1 MGSEMCIRDSSK
13 CVPVQ
18 RLSKGFKDLSASFQS
33 SPLSNDLITLKN
45 ESAIARSVRNLVLTI
60 QGERPF
66 QPVLGTGVSRLLFEN
81 MDKLTA
87 SAIRSELRT
96 TIENYEPRV
105 EINEILV
112 EPDFEG
118 NAFHVTLQYFIIG
131 IDVPE
136 QELTFALEPTR

>member
-1 MGSEMCIRDSSK
+1 M
-13 CVPVQ
+13 PVQ

-105 EINEILV
+105 EINEIIV
-112 EPDFEG
+112 EADFEK
-118 NAFHVTLQYFIIG
+118 NAFDVTLQYFIIG
-131 IDVPE
+131 MDVPE

>member
-1 MGSEMCIRDSSK
+1 M
-13 CVPVQ
+13 PVQ
-18 RLSKGFKDLSASFQS
+18 RLSRGFKDLSASFQTN
-33 SPLSNDLITLKN
+33 PLSNDLIALKN

-105 EINEILV
+105 EINEIIV
-112 EPDFEG
+112 EPDFER
-118 NAFHVTLQYFIIG
+118 NAMDVTLQYFIIG
-131 IDVPE
+131 MDVPE
-136 QELTFALEPTR
+136 QELTFALAPTR

>member
-1 MGSEMCIRDSSK
+1 M
-13 CVPVQ
+13 PVQ
-18 RLSKGFKDLSASFQS
+18 RLSKGFRDLSASFQTN
-33 SPLSNDLITLKN
+33 PLSNDLIALKN

-105 EINEILV
+105 EINEIIV
-112 EPDFEG
+112 EADFER
-118 NAFHVTLQYFIIG
+118 NAFDVTLQYFIIG
-131 IDVPE
+131 MDVPE

>member
-1 MGSEMCIRDSSK
+1 M
-13 CVPVQ
+13 PVQ
-18 RLSKGFKDLSASFQS
+18 RLSRGFKDLSASFQTN
-33 SPLSNDLITLKN
+33 PLSNDLIALKN
-45 ESAIARSVRNLVLTI
+45 ESSIARSVRNLVLTI

-66 QPVLGTGVSRLLFEN
+66 QPTLGTGVNNLLFDN

-87 SAIRSELRT
+87 SSIRSELRT

-105 EINEILV
+105 EINEIIV
-112 EPDFEG
+112 EPDFER

-131 IDVPE
+131 MDVPE

>member
-1 MGSEMCIRDSSK
+1 M
-13 CVPVQ
+13 PVQ
-18 RLSKGFKDLSASFQS
+18 RLSRGFKDLSASFQTN
-33 SPLSNDLITLKN
+33 PLSNDLIALKN
-45 ESAIARSVRNLVLTI
+45 ESAIARSVRNLVLTG

-87 SAIRSELRT
+87 AAIRSELRT

-105 EINEILV
+105 EINEIIV

-131 IDVPE
+131 MDVPE

>member
-1 MGSEMCIRDSSK
+1 M
-13 CVPVQ
+13 PVE
-18 RLSKGFKDLSASFQS
+18 RLSRGFKDLSASFQT
-33 SPLSNDLITLKN
+33 SPLNNDLIALKN
-45 ESAIARSVRNLVLTI
+45 ESAIARSVRNLVLTG

-112 EPDFEG
+112 EADFEG

-131 IDVPE
+131 MDVPE
-136 QELTFALEPTR
+136 QELTFALAPTR

>member
-1 MGSEMCIRDSSK
+1 M
-13 CVPVQ
+13 PVQ
-18 RLSKGFKDLSASFQS
+18 RLSRGFKDLSASFQTN
-33 SPLSNDLITLKN
+33 PLSNDLIALKN
-45 ESAIARSVRNLVLTI
+45 ETTIARSVRNLVLTI

-66 QPVLGTGVSRLLFEN
+66 QPALGTGVNNLLFDN

-112 EPDFEG
+112 EPDFER
-118 NAFHVTLQYFIIG
+118 NAMDVTLQYFIIG

>member
-1 MGSEMCIRDSSK
+1 M
-13 CVPVQ
+13 PVQ
-18 RLSKGFKDLSASFQS
+18 RISRGFKDLSASFQTN
-33 SPLSNDLITLKN
+33 PLSNDLIALKN
-45 ESAIARSVRNLVLTI
+45 ESAIARSVRNLVLTG

-66 QPVLGTGVSRLLFEN
+66 QPVLGTGVNALLFES

-87 SAIRSELRT
+87 SAIRSEIRT

-105 EINEILV
+105 EINEIIV

-131 IDVPE
+131 MDVPE

>member
-1 MGSEMCIRDSSK
+1 M
-13 CVPVQ
+13 PVQ
-18 RLSKGFKDLSASFQS
+18 RLSRGFKDLSASFQTN
-33 SPLSNDLITLKN
+33 PLSNDLIALKN
-45 ESAIARSVRNLVLTI
+45 ESSIARSVRNLVLTI

-66 QPVLGTGVSRLLFEN
+66 QPVLGTGVNRLLFDN

-118 NAFHVTLQYFIIG
+118 NAMHVTLQYFIIG

>member
-1 MGSEMCIRDSSK
+1 M
-13 CVPVQ
+13 PVQ
-18 RLSKGFKDLSASFQS
+18 RLSKGFLDLSASFQTN
-33 SPLSNDLITLKN
+33 PLSNDLISLKN

-87 SAIRSELRT
+87 SAIRSEVRT

-105 EINEILV
+105 EIGEIIV
-112 EPDFEG
+112 EPDYEG
-118 NAFHVTLQYFIIG
+118 NAMNVTLQYFIIG
-131 IDVPE
+131 IDAPE

>member
-1 MGSEMCIRDSSK
+1 M
-13 CVPVQ
+13 PVQ
-18 RLSKGFKDLSASFQS
+18 RISKGFKDLSASFQTN
-33 SPLSNDLITLKN
+33 PLSNDLIALKN
-45 ESAIARSVRNLVLTI
+45 ESAIARSVRNLVLTA

-87 SAIRSELRT
+87 SAIRSEIRT

-105 EINEILV
+105 EINEIIV
-112 EPDFEG
+112 EPDPEG
-118 NAFHVTLQYFIIG
+118 NAMDVTLQYYIIG

>member
-1 MGSEMCIRDSSK
+1 M
-13 CVPVQ
+13 PVQ
-18 RLSKGFKDLSASFQS
+18 RLSRGFKDLSASFQTN
-33 SPLSNDLITLKN
+33 PLSNDLIALKN
-45 ESAIARSVRNLVLTI
+45 ESAIARSGRNLVSTI

-87 SAIRSELRT
+87 SSIRSEIRT

-105 EINEILV
+105 EINEIIV

>member
-1 MGSEMCIRDSSK
+1 M
-13 CVPVQ
+13 PVQ

-33 SPLSNDLITLKN
+33 SPLSNDLIALKN

-87 SAIRSELRT
+87 SAIRSEIRT
-96 TIENYEPRV
+96 TIESYEPRV

-118 NAFHVTLQYFIIG
+118 NAMHVTLQYFIIG

>member
-1 MGSEMCIRDSSK
+1 M
-13 CVPVQ
+13 PVE
-18 RLSKGFKDLSASFQS
+18 RLSRGFKDLSASFQT
-33 SPLSNDLITLKN
+33 SPLNNDLIALKN
-45 ESAIARSVRNLVLTI
+45 ESAIARSVRNLVLTGR
-60 QGERPF
+60 GERPF
-66 QPVLGTGVSRLLFEN
+66 QPILGTGVSRLLFEN

-105 EINEILV
+105 EINEIIV

-131 IDVPE
+131 MDVPE

>member
-1 MGSEMCIRDSSK
+1 M
-13 CVPVQ
+13 PVQ
-18 RLSKGFKDLSASFQS
+18 RLSRGFKDLSASFQTN
-33 SPLSNDLITLKN
+33 PLSNDLIALKN
-45 ESAIARSVRNLVLTI
+45 ESSIARSVRNLVLTI

-105 EINEILV
+105 EINEIIV
-112 EPDFEG
+112 EADFEG

-131 IDVPE
+131 MDVPE

>member
-1 MGSEMCIRDSSK
+1 
-13 CVPVQ
+13 VPVQ
-18 RLSKGFKDLSASFQS
+18 RLSRGFKDLSASFQTN
-33 SPLSNDLITLKN
+33 PLSNDLIALKN

-66 QPVLGTGVSRLLFEN
+66 QPALGTGVNNLLFDN

-87 SAIRSELRT
+87 SSIRSELRT

-105 EINEILV
+105 EINEIIV

-131 IDVPE
+131 MDVPE

>member
-1 MGSEMCIRDSSK
+1 
-13 CVPVQ
+13 VPVQ
-18 RLSKGFKDLSASFQS
+18 RLSKGFKDLSASFQTN
-33 SPLSNDLITLKN
+33 PLSNDLIALKN
-45 ESAIARSVRNLVLTI
+45 ESAIARSVRNLILTE

-87 SAIRSELRT
+87 SAIRSEIRT

-105 EINEILV
+105 EINEIIV
-112 EPDFEG
+112 EPDFER
-118 NAFHVTLQYFIIG
+118 NAMDVTLQYFIIG

>member
-1 MGSEMCIRDSSK
+1 M
-13 CVPVQ
+13 PVQ
-18 RLSKGFKDLSASFQS
+18 RLSRGFKDISASFQTN
-33 SPLSNDLITLKN
+33 PLSNDLIQLKN
-45 ESAIARSVRNLVLTI
+45 ESAIARSVRNLVLTA

-105 EINEILV
+105 EINEIIV
-112 EPDFEG
+112 EPDFER
-118 NAFHVTLQYFIIG
+118 NAFDVTLQYFIIG
-131 IDVPE
+131 MDVPE

>member
-1 MGSEMCIRDSSK
+1 
-13 CVPVQ
+13 VPVQ
-18 RLSKGFKDLSASFQS
+18 RLSRGFKDLSASFQTN
-33 SPLSNDLITLKN
+33 PLSNDLIALKN
-45 ESAIARSVRNLVLTI
+45 ESSIARSVRNLVLTI

-66 QPVLGTGVSRLLFEN
+66 QPALGTGVNNLLFDN

-105 EINEILV
+105 EINEIIV

-118 NAFHVTLQYFIIG
+118 NAMHVTLQYFIIG
-131 IDVPE
+131 MDVPE
-136 QELTFALEPTR
+136 QELTFALAPTR

>member
-1 MGSEMCIRDSSK
+1 M
-13 CVPVQ
+13 PVQ
-18 RLSKGFKDLSASFQS
+18 RLSRGFKDLSASFQTN
-33 SPLSNDLITLKN
+33 PLSNDLIALKN
-45 ESAIARSVRNLVLTI
+45 ESAIARSVRNLVLTG

>member
-1 MGSEMCIRDSSK
+1 M
-13 CVPVQ
+13 PVQ
-18 RLSKGFKDLSASFQS
+18 RISRGFKDLSASFQTN
-33 SPLSNDLITLKN
+33 PLSNDLIALKN

-66 QPVLGTGVSRLLFEN
+66 QPVLGTGVNNLLFDN

-105 EINEILV
+105 EIHEIIV
-112 EPDFEG
+112 EADFER
-118 NAFHVTLQYFIIG
+118 NAFDVTLQYFIIG
-131 IDVPE
+131 MDVPE

>member
-1 MGSEMCIRDSSK
+1 M
-13 CVPVQ
+13 PVQ
-18 RLSKGFKDLSASFQS
+18 RLSKGFKDLSASFQT
-33 SPLSNDLITLKN
+33 SPLSNDLIALKN

-66 QPVLGTGVSRLLFEN
+66 QPVLGTGVNNLLFDN

-118 NAFHVTLQYFIIG
+118 NAMHVTLQYFIIG

>member
-1 MGSEMCIRDSSK
+1 M
-13 CVPVQ
+13 PVQ
-18 RLSKGFKDLSASFQS
+18 RLSKGFRDLSASFQTN
-33 SPLSNDLITLKN
+33 PLSNDLIALKN
-45 ESAIARSVRNLVLTI
+45 ESAIARSVRNLVLTG

-87 SAIRSELRT
+87 SAIRSEIRT

-118 NAFHVTLQYFIIG
+118 NAMHVTLQYFIIG

>member
-1 MGSEMCIRDSSK
+1 M
-13 CVPVQ
+13 PVQ
-18 RLSKGFKDLSASFQS
+18 RLSKGFKDLSASFQT
-33 SPLSNDLITLKN
+33 SPLSNDLIALKN
-45 ESAIARSVRNLVLTI
+45 ESAIARSVRN
-60 QGERPF
+60 
-66 QPVLGTGVSRLLFEN
+66 LLFEN

-87 SAIRSELRT
+87 SAIRSEIRT

-118 NAFHVTLQYFIIG
+118 NAMHVTLQYFIIG

>member
-1 MGSEMCIRDSSK
+1 M
-13 CVPVQ
+13 PVQ
-18 RLSKGFKDLSASFQS
+18 RLSKGFKDLSASFQT
-33 SPLSNDLITLKN
+33 SPLSNDLIALKN
-45 ESAIARSVRNLVLTI
+45 ESSIARSVRNLVLTI

-66 QPVLGTGVSRLLFEN
+66 QPVLGTGVNNLLFDN

-105 EINEILV
+105 EINEIIV
-112 EPDFEG
+112 EADFER
-118 NAFHVTLQYFIIG
+118 NAFDVTLQYFIIG
-131 IDVPE
+131 MDVPE

>member
-1 MGSEMCIRDSSK
+1 M
-13 CVPVQ
+13 PVQ
-18 RLSKGFKDLSASFQS
+18 RRSKGFLDLSASFQEN
-33 SPLSNDLITLKN
+33 PLTNDLIALKN
-45 ESAIARSVRNLVLTI
+45 ENAIARSVRNLVLTI

-66 QPVLGTGVSRLLFEN
+66 QPVLGTGVSQLLFEN

-87 SAIRSELRT
+87 SAIRSEIRS
-96 TIENYEPRV
+96 TIENFEPRV

-118 NAFHVTLQYFIIG
+118 NAFNVTLQYFIIG

>member
-1 MGSEMCIRDSSK
+1 M
-13 CVPVQ
+13 PVQ
-18 RLSKGFKDLSASFQS
+18 RLSKGFLDLSASFQTN
-33 SPLSNDLITLKN
+33 PLSNDLIAIKN
-45 ESAIARSVRNLVLTI
+45 ESAIARSVRNLVSTI

-66 QPVLGTGVSRLLFEN
+66 QPVLGTEVSKLLFEN

-87 SAIRSELRT
+87 SAIRSEIRT

-105 EINEILV
+105 EINEITV

-118 NAFHVTLQYFIIG
+118 NAFNVTIQYFIIG

>member
-1 MGSEMCIRDSSK
+1 M
-13 CVPVQ
+13 PVQ
-18 RLSKGFKDLSASFQS
+18 RLSKGFLDLSASFQTN
-33 SPLSNDLITLKN
+33 PLSNDLISLKN

-87 SAIRSELRT
+87 SAIRSEVRT
-96 TIENYEPRV
+96 TIENYVPRV
-105 EINEILV
+105 EISDILV

-118 NAFHVTLQYFIIG
+118 NAMNVTLQYFIIG
-131 IDVPE
+131 IDAPE

>member
-1 MGSEMCIRDSSK
+1 M
-13 CVPVQ
+13 PVQ
-18 RLSKGFKDLSASFQS
+18 RISKGFKDLSASFQTN
-33 SPLSNDLITLKN
+33 PLSNDLIALKT
-45 ESAIARSVRNLVLTI
+45 ESAIARSVRNLVLTA

-105 EINEILV
+105 EINEIIV
-112 EPDFEG
+112 EPDPEG
-118 NAFHVTLQYFIIG
+118 NAMDVTLQYFIIG

>member
-1 MGSEMCIRDSSK
+1 M
-13 CVPVQ
+13 PVQ
-18 RLSKGFKDLSASFQS
+18 RLSRGFKDISASFQTN
-33 SPLSNDLITLKN
+33 PLSNDLIALKN

-87 SAIRSELRT
+87 SAIRSEIRT

-118 NAFHVTLQYFIIG
+118 NAMHVTLQYFIIG